1 MRLVALVSSGID
13 SPVATYLLSKNA
25 EEIILLHADNRPFTD
40 DREIQKF
47 EALAKYLST
56 QVPCTLKAIL
66 VPHGQA
72 LQAYKEQCNN
82 KFTCVFCKRMM
93 LRYAEAIA
101 QKENAEAIVM
111 GDSLGQVASQTLQ
124 NLRVVEQAVRII
136 ILRPLIGF
144 DKEDT
149 IKIAKQIGTFDLSIA
164 KAEGCG
170 AVPVKPSTQ
179 ARLEQILAEE
189 QKIDIERLVRFAVM
203 HATSVKLE

>member
-1 MRLVALVSSGID
+1 MKFVALVSSGID

-25 EEIILLHADNRPFTD
+25 DEIILVHADNRPFTD
-40 DREIQKF
+40 DREIEKF
-47 EALAKYLST
+47 LTLAKYL
-56 QVPCTLKAIL
+56 KKIL
-66 VPHGQA
+66 SSKITAFLISHGNA
-72 LQAYKEQCNN
+72 LETYKQHSDQ

-101 QKENAEAIVM
+101 KKEHADAIVM

-124 NLRVVEQAVRII
+124 NIRVVEQAVSIP

-149 IKIAKQIGTFDLSIA
+149 IQIAKKIGTFDLSISPA
-164 KAEGCG
+164 NGCG

-179 ARLEQILAEE
+179 ARLEQILTEE
-189 QKIDIERLVRFAVM
+189 QKINVDELVKFAVT
-203 HATSVKLE
+203 HVTNVKL